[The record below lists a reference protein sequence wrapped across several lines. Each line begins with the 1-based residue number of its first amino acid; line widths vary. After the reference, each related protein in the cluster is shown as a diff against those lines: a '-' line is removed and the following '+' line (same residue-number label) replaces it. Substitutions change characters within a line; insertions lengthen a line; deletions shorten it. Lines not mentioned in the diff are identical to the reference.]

1 MRNLVEPP
9 PSLRCELCH
18 SELRFKRIEPDNP
31 VFDIEVAIFVCVQ
44 CGRVHSRR
52 MNHDPYAPRAARRM
66 PGGRMDQPAGA
77 GGNRYA

>member
-1 MRNLVEPP
+1 
-9 PSLRCELCH
+9 
-18 SELRFKRIEPDNP
+18 
-31 VFDIEVAIFVCVQ
+31 VQ